1 MVARGEIGLL
11 IIETGHNETPYVSSE
26 GFYTGI
32 WAILLNTIIGPVSV
46 GLLVRF
52 YAHEFQGGDWGVQ
65 RTPLAI
71 SGHGNSEHGAV

>member
-11 IIETGHNETPYVSSE
+11 IIETGYNETSYVSNE

-32 WAILLNTIIGPVSV
+32 WAILLNTIIGPVGV

-52 YAHEFQGGDWGVQ
+52 YAHELKGGDWGVQ
-65 RTPLAI
+65 RTPAI
-71 SGHGNSEHGAV
+71 SGYGSSEHGAV